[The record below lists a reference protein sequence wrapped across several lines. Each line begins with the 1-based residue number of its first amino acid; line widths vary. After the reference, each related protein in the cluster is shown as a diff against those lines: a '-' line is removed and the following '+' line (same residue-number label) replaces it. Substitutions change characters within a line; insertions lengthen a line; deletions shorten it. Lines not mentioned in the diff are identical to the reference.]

1 MNNSRLIPPD
11 APIVTTVALPPSKSI
26 SNRLLLMRALSG
38 REGAAIHNLAVCDD
52 TLAMRQALDSCEPR
66 VDVGAAGTAM
76 RFLAAYF
83 ASRAGRAVLLDGTAR
98 MRQRPIKILVD
109 ALRQMGAAIAYVGQ
123 EGFPPLK
130 IEGRDLQG
138 ARLTLPGDVSS
149 QYVSALMMLL
159 PTVGGGEIDLTG
171 EVISRP
177 YIHMTARLMEEFG
190 VQCVIDGAHIGV
202 PAGSYVMHDCVV
214 EADWSAASYWYAL
227 AALTPDCHI
236 VLEGLREDSLQG
248 DSLVRNLF
256 RALGVRS
263 DFDARGALHLT
274 HVPVCN
280 CPYYADLADT
290 PDLAQTIVVV
300 ACLQRRPFRIT
311 GLRSLRIKETDR
323 LEALRLELRKLGCDI
338 TIEGNDTLSWNRS
351 PVATAAT
358 PPHISTYHDHRM
370 AMAFAAAALLHPGL
384 VIEDAGVVSKSYPD
398 FWRHLAAAGFSLASV

>member
-1 MNNSRLIPPD
+1 MNNCHLMSPAGPV
-11 APIVTTVALPPSKSI
+11 AATVPLPSSKSV
-26 SNRLLLMRALSG
+26 SNRMLLLRALSG
-38 REGAAIHNLAVCDD
+38 RSAALIHNLADCDD
-52 TLAMRQALDSCEPR
+52 TLAMRRALVSCDSL

-83 ASRAGRAVLLDGTAR
+83 ASRPGRTVTLDGTAR

-109 ALRQMGAAIAYVGQ
+109 ALRQMGADIGYAVQ

-130 IEGRDLQG
+130 IEGKTLHG

-159 PTVGGGEIDLTG
+159 PTVGGGEIELTG

-177 YIHMTARLMEEFG
+177 YILMTARLMEEFG
-190 VQCVIDGAHIGV
+190 VPCIFQGAHISV
-202 PAGSYVMHDCVV
+202 PAGDYVMHDCEV
-214 EADWSAASYWYAL
+214 EADWSAASYWFAL
-227 AALTPDCHI
+227 AALDPDSQI

-263 DFDARGALHLT
+263 EFDGRGALHLT
-274 HVPVCN
+274 HTPVCN
-280 CPYYADLADT
+280 CPYYADLTDT

-323 LEALRLELRKLGCDI
+323 LEALRCELRKLGCDI
-338 TIEGNDTLSWNRS
+338 SIEGNDTLSWNRS
-351 PVATAAT
+351 PISTESTV
-358 PPHISTYHDHRM
+358 PCISTYHDHRM
-370 AMAFAAAALLHPGL
+370 AMAFAPAALLHPGL
-384 VIEDAGVVSKSYPD
+384 TIEDADVVSKSYPD
-398 FWRHLAAAGFSLASV
+398 FWRHLTFAGFTLTFA